1 MGTALDSPAVG
12 AATSA
17 PPAGVR
23 GIPLPVPRAA
33 AGQTVT
39 VTVPDITPGGVVG
52 GTIVVVTQAAD
63 GSQTSIST
71 ANRWLR
77 TAGGW
82 RRQQLAQPSDTRTAT
97 VSGLTNAGEAA
108 GSLTDAAGQSRAVRW
123 SVSGRSTVT
132 LGEPNSNVTAVGPNG
147 PWGVHTTEPGGI
159 VTGDSE
165 LVDRDGGRTLL
176 RGTPE
181 LDAGYDRT
189 VLSLAGPRT
198 AIVGVRDGIG
208 RGTTVRPVLYRD
220 GATLALPVFF
230 SFFVGP
236 TCVSQVQPDG
246 SVVYSG
252 LRVIDGVPQAVLARH
267 VGGVPGQEI
276 PLEPA
281 GTADTTS
288 GWLGCPTN
296 GVSDHLA
303 ADGGVAGVLQQPS
316 SAGSTR
322 QAAYW
327 NADGV
332 RTLVPLQA
340 GEQSSTGAAVATGGR
355 MVIQSET
362 ATGPTLSLWRNGAR
376 TPLTLPTGWKPSQ
389 VIEFTDTGLILAVAT
404 DTSGASRPV
413 VWDVSGR

>member
-1 MGTALDSPAVG
+1 MALDSPAAS

-17 PPAGVR
+17 PPAPVR

-33 AGQTVT
+33 AGQTVN
-39 VTVPDITPGGVVG
+39 VSVPDITPSGVVG
-52 GTIVVVTQAAD
+52 GTIVVVTQAPD
-63 GSQTSIST
+63 GSQTSTST
-71 ANRWLR
+71 AQRWLP

-82 RRQQLAQPSDTRTAT
+82 RRQQLAQPSDTRNVTL
-97 VSGLTNAGEAA
+97 SGLTNAGEAA
-108 GSLTDAAGQSRAVRW
+108 GSLTDVDGQTRAVRW
-123 SVSGRSTVT
+123 SADGRSSVT
-132 LGEPNSNVTAVGPNG
+132 LGEPNSSATAVGPNG

-165 LVDRDGGRTLL
+165 LVYRDGRRTLL

-189 VLSLAGPRT
+189 VLALAGPRT
-198 AIVGVRDGIG
+198 GIVGVRDGIG

-246 SVVYSG
+246 SVAYSG
-252 LRVIDGVPQAVLARH
+252 LQVIDGVPQAVLVRH
-267 VGGVPGQEI
+267 VGGVPGQDI
-276 PLEPA
+276 ALEPA

-288 GWLGCPTN
+288 GWLGCQTN
-296 GVSDHLA
+296 GVSDRLA

-316 SAGSTR
+316 SEGSTR

-340 GEQSSTGAAVATGGR
+340 GEQASTGAAVATGAR
-355 MVIQSET
+355 MVIQAET
-362 ATGPTLSLWRNGAR
+362 EAGPTLSLWRNGAR

-389 VIEFTDTGLILAVAT
+389 VIEYTETGLILGVAT
-404 DTSGASRPV
+404 DAAGASRPV
-413 VWDVSGR
+413 VWDVSEY